1 MDWMIEFEWDPE
13 KAKLNLLKHG
23 VSFHEAVGVF
33 GDLLS
38 VTYDDPDHSWEEQS
52 RLTVGTARSGRLLIV
67 SHTDRA
73 GNIRIISARKVTR
86 QERTRYEEDD

>member
-23 VSFHEAVGVF
+23 VSFREVVGVL
-33 GDLLS
+33 GDPLS
-38 VTYDDPDHSWEEQS
+38 LTYDDPDHSQEEQ
-52 RLTVGTARSGRLLIV
+52 RYLTVGTARSGRLLIV

-73 GNIRIISARKVTR
+73 GGVRIISARKATR
-86 QERTRYEEDD
+86 RERARYEEDD